1 MKLKKEDIT
10 QHAKD
15 IYRLTKKLLKGTNGF
30 ADEPSLRRV
39 CDNYLAMKD
48 ELQKFEPKMR
58 YRLKY

>member
-15 IYRLTKKLLKGTNGF
+15 IYRLTQKLLKGTNGF

-39 CDNYLAMKD
+39 CENYLKMKN
-48 ELQKFEPKMR
+48 EL
-58 YRLKY
+58 